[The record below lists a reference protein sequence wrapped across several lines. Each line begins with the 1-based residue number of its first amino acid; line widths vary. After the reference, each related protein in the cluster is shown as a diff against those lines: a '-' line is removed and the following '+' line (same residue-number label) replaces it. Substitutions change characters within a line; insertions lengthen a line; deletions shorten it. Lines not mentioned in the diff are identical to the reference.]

1 MIFEVQG
8 KTDNYVEL
16 VKDGDGVEFLSSRYL
31 VEYEIQTEDL
41 QVQSVKNISVAT
53 VKIVFRRQ
61 MFYYV
66 LSTFLQVRILFDT
79 ISSYGLRRLR
89 QVAY

>member
-16 VKDGDGVEFLSSRYL
+16 VKDEDGVEFLSSRFL

-66 LSTFLQVRILFDT
+66 LSTFLQVRVLFET
-79 ISSYGLRRLR
+79 MSLYGCRGLRL
-89 QVAY
+89 VAY

>member
-16 VKDGDGVEFLSSRYL
+16 VKDRDGVEFLSSRFL

-79 ISSYGLRRLR
+79 TSSYGLRGLR
-89 QVAY
+89 RVAY

>member
-16 VKDGDGVEFLSSRYL
+16 VKDEDGVEFLSSRFL

-61 MFYYV
+61 MFYFV
-66 LSTFLQVRILFDT
+66 LSIFLQVRILFDT
-79 ISSYGLRRLR
+79 SLSYGHRRLR
-89 QVAY
+89 QVA